1 MQKVCLEYTH
11 TLKIYT
17 AGTRTVRITMLIS
30 SWPLL
35 SGTTAGLSLISQ
47 AFMTTVY
54 THDKVCHL
62 KLIHSLIFIS

>member
-11 TLKIYT
+11 TENLHRRYT
-17 AGTRTVRITMLIS
+17 NSENYNVNFIMG
-30 SWPLL
+30 L